1 MIVLGWFIVFLL
13 GLSILN
19 AVAYKTGLLEKI
31 GFAMPLGM
39 GINSMLMF
47 IMDLM
52 HIKINDPH
60 ILLVAASCLIIGFS
74 IYIFLRNKEAFSI
87 SAFIKN
93 NSFEFPGI
101 NLAWMLIMGYIAYL
115 TYQTVSKSLF
125 WPPFQYDT
133 IYGYDFLAK
142 AIAHEGTLHNSIFS
156 ADNPI
161 YSLRSLYPP
170 LFPLNLGFAYIL
182 GQQSSQIVLVFYY
195 ISICISFYG
204 LLKKC
209 TTHLGAAFFTLLL
222 MMTPEFAAF
231 SSLSSPNP
239 PCALYAAIGMLCL
252 YIYYKEDERS
262 YLFVGALFIFLALWT
277 RTEIIVFAIT
287 GAALLLR
294 KALDKKKYTDLF
306 IFLGACAAVVSLWQW
321 YIRVILN
328 IIPPQEI
335 LTQITWNSEKF
346 SQMFSQIGHVTFSTL
361 YYGLTVY
368 LFLLIVGMN
377 IPHIIR
383 KKENTLLQV
392 LIFVTWG
399 LYVLVYYQ
407 LDTDYTDTSMGGWIM
422 SGYKRGLFYFFPLM
436 LFYCANNRI
445 VNGLFKKQL
454 SLG

>member
-1 MIVLGWFIVFLL
+1 MIIAGWLVVFLL
-13 GLSILN
+13 GLSVLN
-19 AVAYKTGLLEKI
+19 TAAPKIGFLEKI

-39 GINSMLMF
+39 GINSLLMF
-47 IMDLM
+47 AMDLA
-52 HIKINDPH
+52 HIKINNPYV
-60 ILLVAASCLIIGFS
+60 LLSVASFISMALGIYMFTKNRQVFS
-74 IYIFLRNKEAFSI
+74 VSDLL
-87 SAFIKN
+87 KN
-93 NSFEFPGI
+93 NSFVFPPI

-115 TYQTVSKSLF
+115 MYEIVNKSLF

-170 LFPLNLGFAYIL
+170 LFPLNLSFAYIL
-182 GQQSSQIVLVFYY
+182 GHQSSQIVVVFYY
-195 ISICISFYG
+195 ISICISFYA
-204 LLKKC
+204 LLKKY
-209 TTHLGAAFFTLLL
+209 TTHLGAAFFSLLL
-222 MMTPEFAAF
+222 IMTPEFAAF

-239 PCALYAAIGMLCL
+239 PCALYSAIGMLCL

-262 YLFVGALFIFLALWT
+262 YLFIGSVFIILALWT
-277 RTEIIVFAIT
+277 RTEIIVFAIA

-294 KALDKKKYTDLF
+294 KSIDKKQFTTLF
-306 IFLGACAAVVSLWQW
+306 IFIGTCTAVVIAWQW
-321 YIRVILN
+321 YMRTVLGVD
-328 IIPPQEI
+328 PPQEI
-335 LTQITWNSEKF
+335 LTQMNWDPKKF
-346 SQMFSQIGHVTFSTL
+346 SLMFTQIRHVTFSTL

-368 LFLLIVGMN
+368 LFLIAVGIN

-454 SLG
+454 SL